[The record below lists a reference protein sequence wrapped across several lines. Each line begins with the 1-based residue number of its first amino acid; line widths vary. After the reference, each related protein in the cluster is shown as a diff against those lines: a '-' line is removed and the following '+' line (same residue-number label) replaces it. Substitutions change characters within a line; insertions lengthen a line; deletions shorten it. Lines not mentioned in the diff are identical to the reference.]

1 MSTKYKLLTAYLVL
15 GMVWCIVTLPNLL
28 KTAGHSTWKA
38 TAIALFRIVAWP
50 GLIAHALYTKYGP
63 KHEDSDESEA

>member
-38 TAIALFRIVAWP
+38 TALVAFRIIAWP
-50 GLIAHALYTKYGP
+50 GLIAHALYMKYSP
-63 KHEDSDESEA
+63 KTEESDDTED